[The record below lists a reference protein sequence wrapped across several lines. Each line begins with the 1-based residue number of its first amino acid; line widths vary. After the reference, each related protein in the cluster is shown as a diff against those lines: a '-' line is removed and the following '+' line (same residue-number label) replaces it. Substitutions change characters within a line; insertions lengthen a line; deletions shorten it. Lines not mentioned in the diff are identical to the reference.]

1 MKGKFMIGKAHQRI
15 IRDKKSKEIPN
26 DLFGNYW
33 DNINTDIDNGI
44 IKVIDYQTAKKIIL
58 EYEWLGSMGTTQ
70 IHYGIFLME
79 IVVVLFVMVIFKL

>member
-1 MKGKFMIGKAHQRI
+1 MIGKAHQRI
-15 IRDKKSKEIPN
+15 IREKKSKEIPN